1 MAHKRG
7 YANSENALTSE
18 EYLIMEILIAAVQR
32 AGPAFTNVLA
42 IWVKQS
48 PLVEKSVVL
57 NDASETSIKVNW
69 IFLWHALKCKLPR
82 RST

>member
-1 MAHKRG
+1 MLDMAHKRG

-42 IWVKQS
+42 I
-48 PLVEKSVVL
+48 
-57 NDASETSIKVNW
+57 
-69 IFLWHALKCKLPR
+69 
-82 RST
+82 